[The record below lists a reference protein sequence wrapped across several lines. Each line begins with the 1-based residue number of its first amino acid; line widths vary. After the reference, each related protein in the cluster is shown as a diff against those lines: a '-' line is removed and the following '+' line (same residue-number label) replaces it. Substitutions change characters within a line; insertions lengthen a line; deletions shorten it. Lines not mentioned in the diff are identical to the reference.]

1 MRTAFLL
8 LTLASVLVAYDP
20 VFVLDLKA
28 LVPYDMDKR
37 QLNILDK
44 DQSLIRSDKKK
55 KLDVILER
63 QDENIKNKY
72 KEVVEAK
79 QLKYSNTMKAR
90 FAAARDLIGGD
101 ATTKEFL
108 TKYDKLNT
116 DMSISEKEARQGIKQ
131 LMNSM
136 DKNQRD
142 IWKNLMKI
150 QS

>member
-1 MRTAFLL
+1 MRTAFLV
-8 LTLASVLVAYDP
+8 LTLASVLIAYDP

-37 QLNILDK
+37 QLNILNK

-90 FAAARDLIGGD
+90 FAAARDLIG
-101 ATTKEFL
+101 E
-108 TKYDKLNT
+108 
-116 DMSISEKEARQGIKQ
+116 
-131 LMNSM
+131 
-136 DKNQRD
+136 
-142 IWKNLMKI
+142 
-150 QS
+150 